1 MKTFRVGV
9 LGATGTVGQQIIHRL
24 RNHPW
29 FRVTALAASER
40 SAGKRYADIARWRIV
55 EPIPSDIGSLTVQP
69 LEANLDCD
77 FCLSALDS
85 SVAGPAE
92 LEFAQAGYPV
102 ISNSR
107 NHRMEPDV
115 PLLVPEVNPEHCA
128 LVTVQR
134 KKRGYSSGFIATNP
148 NCCVAGLVVALKPID
163 DAFGIEA
170 MSVVTM
176 QALSGAGFPGVAS
189 LDAMD
194 NVIPYISGEEEKL
207 ETEPRKILGHLV
219 SQLDD
224 AHPASIEPSSMRISA
239 QCHRVPVID
248 GHMEAVSLKLRSHVL
263 PRDVAAVLREF
274 TAEPQRKKLPS
285 APARPI
291 EVREEPDRPQTR
303 LDRDAGNGMAV
314 VVGRVRACH
323 VLDIRLVLLS
333 HNLGRGAAGAAILN
347 AELLA
352 EAGYITPRHEKSSAP
367 HSKKTTLTSA

>member
-1 MKTFRVGV
+1 MKSFRVGV

-24 RNHPW
+24 RRHPW

-40 SAGKRYADIARWRIV
+40 SAGKNYADVVRWRIGGP
-55 EPIPSDIGSLTVQP
+55 EPAHAAGLTVQP

-92 LEFAQAGYPV
+92 LDFARAGYPV

-115 PLLVPEVNPEHCA
+115 PLLVPEVNSDHCA
-128 LVTVQR
+128 LIAVQR
-134 KKRGYSSGFIATNP
+134 RRRGYTSGFIVTNP
-148 NCCVAGLVVALKPID
+148 NCSVAGLVVALKPIH

-170 MSVVTM
+170 LSVVTM
-176 QALSGAGFPGVAS
+176 QALSGAGYPGIAS

-194 NVIPYISGEEEKL
+194 NVIPFISGEEEKM
-207 ETEPRKILGHLV
+207 ESEPRKILGRLSNGGV
-219 SQLDD
+219 E
-224 AHPASIEPSSMRISA
+224 PADIGISA

-248 GHMEAVSLKLRSHVL
+248 GHMEAVSLKLRRKAS
-263 PRDVAAVLREF
+263 PADVVATLSEF
-274 TAEPQRKKLPS
+274 RGEPQRLRLPS
-285 APARPI
+285 APAQPI

-303 LDRDAGNGMAV
+303 LDRDSGEGMAV
-314 VVGRVRACH
+314 VVGRIRACH
-323 VLDIRLVLLS
+323 VMDIRLVLLS

-352 EAGYITPRHEKSSAP
+352 ENGCIVSRDPSRAKHFASPSAIG
-367 HSKKTTLTSA
+367 